1 MYPRIGFVSL
11 MGGGK
16 SDHSKYLAQQF
27 GFQHIS
33 IAEPIKVIAR
43 GIAPSLGLNPDD
55 KSQMRPLLQAIG
67 AEGRVYDPDIWV
79 NLMIAKHELWDSTKG
94 MSYVVDDVRFPN
106 EGEAL
111 RRVGFHIIRLS
122 ASEAVRKAR
131 ILKRDGVVDP
141 AVFEHVTETAIA
153 HVIHDELFENETEDD
168 LARNL
173 ARLAS
178 YVSDLQLTHSPD
190 DTYVGE
196 GV

>member
-16 SDHSKYLAQQF
+16 SNHSKYLAQQF

-43 GIAPSLGLNPDD
+43 GIAPSLGINPED
-55 KSQMRPLLQAIG
+55 KSQMRPLLQEIG
-67 AEGRVYDPDIWV
+67 AQGREYDPDIWV
-79 NLMIAKHELWDSTKG
+79 NLMIAKHSLWDTTKG
-94 MSYVVDDVRFPN
+94 MPYVVDDVRFPN

-111 RRVGFHIIRLS
+111 RSVGFHIIRLS
-122 ASEAVRKAR
+122 ASEEARKAR

-141 AVFEHVTETAIA
+141 AVFEHVTETEIA
-153 HVIHDELFENETEDD
+153 KVVHDELFENENEDD
-168 LARNL
+168 LTRNF
-173 ARLAS
+173 ARLAA
-178 YVSDLQLTHSPD
+178 YVSDLQHTHATD